1 MTRTIVTHTLAR
13 RSTTPGVGKAQGDA
27 VPEGFGTDRHEG
39 EDLTSLGD
47 SKSEDYNAPSI

>member
-1 MTRTIVTHTLAR
+1 MTRTIVTHTLVR